1 MNLLEV
7 AKVLKLTTLVQ
18 NLNQSGLATTLRD
31 KRGPFTL
38 FAPSNK
44 AFENLPESTKQ
55 LLRNDPDKLKA
66 ILSYHIIPEQKLTYE
81 FGKDLLVNSSSTP
94 HKLRLNSFRYGK
106 VRNAYNYV
114 FVQFFSFNLLGY
126 NWLG

>member
-18 NLNQSGLATTLRD
+18 NLNQSSLATTLRD

-55 LLRNDPDKLKA
+55 LLRNNPDKLKE

-81 FGKDLLVNSSSTP
+81 FGKDLLVNSSSAP

-106 VRNAYNYV
+106 VRNSQNYV
-114 FVQFFSFNLLGY
+114 LEFLFNPLALIS
-126 NWLG
+126 

>member
-7 AKVLKLTTLVQ
+7 AKVLKLTALVQ

-55 LLRNDPDKLKA
+55 LLRNDPDKLKE

-81 FGKDLLVNSSSTP
+81 FDKDLLVNSSSEP

-106 VRNAYNYV
+106 VRNA
-114 FVQFFSFNLLGY
+114 
-126 NWLG
+126 